1 MAWSWSPWTREG
13 CTPGPMCQ
21 CSYMSRA
28 VSMHT
33 HTRQYYL
40 SDIPLS
46 EALQKFHDALA
57 EAGALRLAE
66 AETLPLDQVH
76 GRVTASPVWA
86 VRSSPHYDAA
96 AMDGVAVRARETIG
110 ATETSPLRLTVGEQ
124 AVWVDTGDPMPPG
137 FDAVIM
143 IEVIHQVDA
152 STIEIQAP
160 VAPYQHVRPLGEDI
174 VATELV
180 LPGSHLLR
188 PQDLAACAAAG
199 LTAVA
204 VRTPPHV
211 AVIPTGTELVPI
223 GTEPKPG
230 DIIEFNSLMLGAMMA
245 EGGGTATRW

>member
-1 MAWSWSPWTREG
+1 
-13 CTPGPMCQ
+13 
-21 CSYMSRA
+21 
-28 VSMHT
+28 MHT

-40 SDIPLS
+40 SDIPLP
-46 EALQKFHDALA
+46 EALRKFHDALQQAGVLTLSEA
-57 EAGALRLAE
+57 EAV
-66 AETLPLDQVH
+66 PLDQAN
-76 GRVTASPVWA
+76 GRITAAPVWA

-96 AMDGVAVRARETIG
+96 AMDGVAVRAHETIG

-124 AVWVDTGDPMPPG
+124 AVWVDTGDPIPPG

-143 IEVIHQVDA
+143 IEVINEVEE

-180 LPGSHLLR
+180 LPESHRLR

-204 VRTPPHV
+204 VRKPPHV

-230 DIIEFNSLMLGAMMA
+230 DIVEFNSLMLGAMMA
-245 EGGGTATRW
+245 EWGGTATRWPAIPDDYERLKQTILA